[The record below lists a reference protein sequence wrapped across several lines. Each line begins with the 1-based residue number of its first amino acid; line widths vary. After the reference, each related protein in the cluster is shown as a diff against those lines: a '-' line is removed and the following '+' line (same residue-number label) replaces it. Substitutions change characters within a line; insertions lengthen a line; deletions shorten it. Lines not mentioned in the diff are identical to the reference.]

1 MDNRSYTLKKALSNK
16 MMDENGNIKTMSGD
30 IVFNS
35 VVEYN
40 NRPALPNKFLNPDG
54 SYSTLNEIL
63 AGIVDVDL
71 FVPVETLPEI
81 GDPKKIYL
89 VPNGKGTF
97 DEYHYDD
104 TLNKWDPFGVLD
116 ISNLVTTDQLK
127 AALVEAKQYVDQEI
141 SKIVP
146 LYPFPESFSTDGT
159 TEEFIDSIV
168 ATNPP
173 VGAMY
178 LGICRFTD
186 MPDAGLRQADVKVE
200 VYRDDVLYL
209 TMSSADISP
218 YEWKCCSYA
227 YRGWEPS
234 GIQAAKDYT
243 DEQIQEKVTQVL
255 GGEY

>member
-1 MDNRSYTLKKALSNK
+1 MNVQSYDLKKALPNK
-16 MMDENGNIKTMSGD
+16 MLDENGNITTISGD
-30 IVFNS
+30 TVLNS
-35 VVEYN
+35 VLEYDT
-40 NRPALPNKFLNPDG
+40 RPALPNKFLNPDG

-63 AGIVDVDL
+63 ASSIDADL
-71 FVPVETLPEI
+71 FIIVNELPET

-89 VPNGKGTF
+89 VPNGEGTF

-116 ISNLVTTDQLK
+116 VSNLVTTEELNNVVRQLK
-127 AALVEAKQYVDQEI
+127 MYVNTEI

-146 LYPFPESFSTDGT
+146 LYPFPESFDTEGT
-159 TEEFIDSIV
+159 TKEFMDSIV

-186 MPDAGLRQADVKVE
+186 MPEVSLKQADVKVE
-200 VYRDDVLYL
+200 VYRRDVLYL

-227 YRGWEPS
+227 YRGWEAS
-234 GIQAAKDYT
+234 GIQAAKDYV
-243 DEQIQEKVTQVL
+243 DEQIQEKITEVL